1 MAGTGHARRRAILL
15 ALLVMPAPAGAQ
27 EALFLRIRPQPD
39 PAALGAG
46 GGAEA
51 ERATRE
57 AAWERSN
64 QRARRIIES
73 VCTGCLGP
81 WVPPAARLVA
91 SAAVPEIPV
100 ARGLETDRPR
110 EASEP
115 TFDPAIPERRP

>member
-1 MAGTGHARRRAILL
+1 MAGMGRVLRRAAML
-15 ALLVMPAPAGAQ
+15 ALLAIPTSAEAQ
-27 EALFLRIRPQPD
+27 EVLFLRIRPQPD
-39 PAALGAG
+39 PAAIGGG

-51 ERATRE
+51 ERAARE

-81 WVPPAARLVA
+81 WVPPVARQVARAAAL
-91 SAAVPEIPV
+91 EIPGP
-100 ARGLETDRPR
+100 RGLDTDAPR

>member
-1 MAGTGHARRRAILL
+1 MAGMRNALGRAAVLTCL
-15 ALLVMPAPAGAQ
+15 ALPSQAGAQ
-27 EALFLRIRPQPD
+27 EVLFLRIRPQPD

-51 ERATRE
+51 ERAARE

-81 WVPPAARLVA
+81 WVPPVSRVVA
-91 SAAVPEIPV
+91 SAAALEIPGP
-100 ARGLETDRPR
+100 RGLDTDRPR

>member
-1 MAGTGHARRRAILL
+1 MAGMRHALCRAAVL
-15 ALLVMPAPAGAQ
+15 ALLLVPVPAGA
-27 EALFLRIRPQPD
+27 EEVLFLRIRPQPD
-39 PAALGAG
+39 PAAIGAG

-51 ERATRE
+51 ERAARE

-81 WVPPAARLVA
+81 WVPPVARVVADAAI
-91 SAAVPEIPV
+91 PEIP
-100 ARGLETDRPR
+100 ASRGLATDRPR

>member
-1 MAGTGHARRRAILL
+1 MAGMKHALRLAAVL
-15 ALLVMPAPAGAQ
+15 ALVAIPASAQAQ
-27 EALFLRIRPQPD
+27 EVLFLRIRPQPD
-39 PAALGAG
+39 PAALGSG

-51 ERATRE
+51 ERAARE

-81 WVPPAARLVA
+81 WVPPVAGQVA
-91 SAAVPEIPV
+91 SAAIPEIPV
-100 ARGLETDRPR
+100 TRGLETDAPG

-115 TFDPAIPERRP
+115 TFDSAIPERRP